1 MIEGAIGFLRCPQ
14 CDHGGGLT
22 RTGGSLR
29 CAAGHCFDIARAGY
43 VSLLPAG
50 AARNSGDTPA
60 MVQARDTFLTA
71 GHFAGLANAV
81 AETAA
86 ATLTTAEAGLG
97 ANSAAPEVSAPA
109 DPRQAESAGATPVGS
124 EPATA
129 PTGASTSAAA
139 SSAGPGCVVDCGAGT
154 GYYLAA
160 VLDRLPSWIGLA
172 LDISKNALRLAA
184 RAHPRAVA
192 VGCDAWRPL
201 PVADEAADL
210 VLNIFAPRDPAELR
224 RLLRPA
230 GALVLATP
238 EQDHLR
244 ELVGP
249 LGLVTVDDRKEARL
263 ADKLGPYFELAAAR
277 DYRAA
282 LALGHRAVRDLVA
295 MGPSSWHADPADLAV
310 RISQLPDPVT
320 VTLAVR
326 IATYRPAR
334 TT

>member
-1 MIEGAIGFLRCPQ
+1 
-14 CDHGGGLT
+14 
-22 RTGGSLR
+22 
-29 CAAGHCFDIARAGY
+29 
-43 VSLLPAG
+43 
-50 AARNSGDTPA
+50 
-60 MVQARDTFLTA
+60 MVQARDDFLTA
-71 GHFAGLANAV
+71 GHFAGLADAI
-81 AETAA
+81 AQAA
-86 ATLTTAEAGLG
+86 A
-97 ANSAAPEVSAPA
+97 
-109 DPRQAESAGATPVGS
+109 R
-124 EPATA
+124 
-129 PTGASTSAAA
+129 
-139 SSAGPGCVVDCGAGT
+139 AGPTASGEAGCVVDCGAGT

-160 VLDRLPSWIGLA
+160 VLDRLPSLVGLA

-184 RAHPRAVA
+184 RAHPRAIA

-224 RLLRPA
+224 RLLHPS
-230 GALVLATP
+230 GTLVLVTP

-249 LGLVTVDDRKEARL
+249 LGLVTVDDRKQARL
-263 ADKLGPYFELAAAR
+263 ADKLGPYFELAATG
-277 DYRAA
+277 DYRSA

-295 MGPSSWHADPADLAV
+295 MGPSSWHADPDDLAV

-334 TT
+334 TA

>member
-29 CAAGHCFDIARAGY
+29 CPAGHCFDIARAGY

-50 AARNSGDTPA
+50 AARNSGDTAA
-60 MVQARDTFLTA
+60 MVRARDAFLTA
-71 GHFAGLANAV
+71 GHFAGLADAI
-81 AETAA
+81 A
-86 ATLTTAEAGLG
+86 
-97 ANSAAPEVSAPA
+97 
-109 DPRQAESAGATPVGS
+109 QA
-124 EPATA
+124 
-129 PTGASTSAAA
+129 AAA
-139 SSAGPGCVVDCGAGT
+139 SIDAAASPAEPGCVVDCGAGT

-160 VLDRLPSWIGLA
+160 ALDRLPSRIGLA

-210 VLNIFAPRDPAELR
+210 ALNIFAPRAPAELR
-224 RLLRPA
+224 RLLRPT
-230 GALVLATP
+230 GALVLVTP
-238 EQDHLR
+238 QQDHLR

-263 ADKLGPYFELAAAR
+263 AGKLGPYFELAATR

-282 LALGHRAVRDLVA
+282 LTLDHRAARDLVA
-295 MGPSSWHADPADLAV
+295 MGPTSWHADPEDLAV
-310 RISQLPDPVT
+310 AISHLPDPVT
-320 VTLAVR
+320 VTVAVR
-326 IATYRPAR
+326 IATYRPTLMA
-334 TT
+334 